1 MLEYLYEYF
10 LIGIFTI
17 IISIIIYIKL
27 KYPFWNIQP
36 IYHSYDFWRYFSQ
49 TPFVIQ
55 RKLPIKTKFYDNKHV
70 ETVDFSDMKDFHM
83 TRMIDLLQ
91 CHYLKSEKLLF
102 TIGRADIEPLFIGHS
117 HPCYVS
123 FFNNQSADE
132 TGEKVEPI
140 GSITS
145 RPILLYLRAENQFY
159 NIYFWDLICI
169 NRIDIPKNI
178 DRNLIQTHEY
188 NQRFRNLDISASL
201 LKKEAPLHEGVV
213 PLVEF
218 TTSIFLLRSKIVGP
232 RLPPHH
238 FLINV
243 ESKNASDIY
252 DFINEMRTNKSIAVY
267 PELASIFALIKA
279 NQIFIYA
286 LKCKDTILGL
296 YFFRN
301 SNMLYEEG
309 GQMLECISTLWNPS
323 VYQNFQDGIKMN
335 MFFIGFL
342 LALKQAVEHGKNDKI
357 QYKFIKFNRLGD
369 SSTILDK
376 WKQKYAPINE
386 TQAGY
391 YLYNMVVPGMP
402 LAAQDCFILN

>member
-1 MLEYLYEYF
+1 LDYMLEYLCIILF
-10 LIGIFTI
+10 VTI
-17 IISIIIYIKL
+17 LSTMIYIKL

-36 IYHSYDFWRYFSQ
+36 VYHIYDFWRYFSQ
-49 TPFVIQ
+49 TPFIIQ
-55 RKLPIKTKFYDNKHV
+55 RKLPVKTKFYDNKHV
-70 ETVDFSDMKDFHM
+70 ETLDFSDMKDFHM

-102 TIGRADIEPLFIGHS
+102 TIEKEAIEPLFIGHS

-123 FFNNQSADE
+123 FFNEEAADE

-145 RPILLYLRAENQFY
+145 IPILLYLRQENQFH
-159 NIYFWDLICI
+159 NIYLWDLICI
-169 NRIDIPKNI
+169 NRHDIHKNI

-188 NQRFRNLDISASL
+188 NQRFRNLDISVSL

-238 FLINV
+238 FLTNV
-243 ESKNASDIY
+243 ESTNASDIY
-252 DFINEMRTNKSIAVY
+252 DFITEMRTNKSIALY
-267 PELASIFALIKA
+267 PELGSIFALLKA

-286 LKCKDTILGL
+286 LKCKDVILGL

-335 MFFIGFL
+335 MFFLGFL
-342 LALKQAVEHGKNDKI
+342 LALKQAVERGKNDKI
-357 QYKFIKFNRLGD
+357 QYKFIKFNRLGE
-369 SSTILDK
+369 SLTILDK
-376 WKQKYAPINE
+376 WKQKYAPVNE
-386 TQAGY
+386 TQAAY
-391 YLYNMVVPGMP
+391 YLYNMVIPGMP
-402 LAAQDCFILN
+402 LEAQDCFIL

>member
-1 MLEYLYEYF
+1 MGYMYEYGCIILF
-10 LIGIFTI
+10 FVVIFI
-17 IISIIIYIKL
+17 IVYIKI

-36 IYHSYDFWRYFSQ
+36 VYHSYDFWRYFSQ
-49 TPFVIQ
+49 TPFIIQ

-70 ETVDFSDMKDFHM
+70 ETVVFSEMQDFHM
-83 TRMIDLLQ
+83 TRLIDLLQ

-102 TIGRADIEPLFIGHS
+102 TIGKEAIEPLFIGHS

-123 FFNNQSADE
+123 FYNEVSADE
-132 TGEKVEPI
+132 TGEKIEPI
-140 GSITS
+140 GAMTS
-145 RPILLYLRAENQFY
+145 RPILLYIRAENQFH
-159 NIYFWDLICI
+159 NIYLWDLICI

-188 NQRFRNLDISASL
+188 NQRFQNLDISASL

-213 PLVEF
+213 PLVEY

-238 FLINV
+238 LLIHI
-243 ESKNASDIY
+243 ETKNISDIY
-252 DFINEMRTNKSIAVY
+252 DFINEMRTLKSIAVY

-286 LKCKDTILGL
+286 LKCKDVILGL
-296 YFFRN
+296 YFFKN

-309 GQMLECISTLWNPS
+309 GQMLECISTLWNPLA
-323 VYQNFQDGIKMN
+323 YQNFRDGIKMN
-335 MFFIGFL
+335 MFFLGFL
-342 LALKQAVEHGKNDKI
+342 LALKQVVEHGKNDKI
-357 QYKFIKFNRLGD
+357 QYKFIKFNRLGE
-369 SSTILDK
+369 TGAILDK
-376 WKQKYAPINE
+376 WKQKYAPVNE
-386 TQAGY
+386 RQAAY

-402 LAAQDCFILN
+402 FSNRDCFILT

>member
-49 TPFVIQ
+49 TPFIIQ

-102 TIGRADIEPLFIGHS
+102 TIGKEAIEPLFIGHS

-132 TGEKVEPI
+132 TGDTVEPI

-145 RPILLYLRAENQFY
+145 RPILLYLRQENKFH
-159 NIYFWDLICI
+159 NIYLWDLICI

-178 DRNLIQTHEY
+178 DRKLIQTHEY

-252 DFINEMRTNKSIAVY
+252 DFMNEIRTNKSIAVY
-267 PELASIFALIKA
+267 PELGSIYALIKA

-286 LKCKDTILGL
+286 LKCKDVILGL
-296 YFFRN
+296 YFFKN

-357 QYKFIKFNRLGD
+357 QYKFIKFNRLGE
-369 SSTILDK
+369 TGAILEK

-386 TQAGY
+386 TQAAY

-402 LAAQDCFILN
+402 LEAQDCFILS